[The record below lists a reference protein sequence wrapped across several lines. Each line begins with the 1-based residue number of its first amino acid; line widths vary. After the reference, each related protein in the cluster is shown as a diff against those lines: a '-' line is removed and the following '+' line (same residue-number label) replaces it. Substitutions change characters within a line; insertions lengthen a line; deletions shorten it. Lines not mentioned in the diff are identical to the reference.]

1 MNKDWLHLLNTQSIF
16 FPSVKTLRGPH
27 SRARPEGQI
36 KELVQQNGS
45 YIAPLGVSSAF
56 LVCKS
61 SQLHTSSSLQMIFV
75 LIKPDTPLFREK
87 RNSLSLQVFA
97 FPYPQ
102 PEIRHNPDVTEQFN
116 QALDLLRFFSTNEII
131 AAVGAQQ
138 LWGDHD

>member
-1 MNKDWLHLLNTQSIF
+1 
-16 FPSVKTLRGPH
+16 
-27 SRARPEGQI
+27 
-36 KELVQQNGS
+36 
-45 YIAPLGVSSAF
+45 
-56 LVCKS
+56 
-61 SQLHTSSSLQMIFV
+61 MIFV

-138 LWGDHD
+138 L